1 MKKYLSFFRLR
12 FVMNLQYRVAALAG
26 IICQFFWGAM
36 AILAFYAFYET
47 DPSSFP
53 MDFQA
58 TASYIWM
65 QQAFLGLLSVGA
77 MDDAIFETIHNGDV
91 VYEVCRPVDVYAM
104 WFSNTSAMRIARA
117 LLRCIPPLIV
127 TVFLPEPFGLMAPP
141 SPTAFLLFLL
151 SLVLALL
158 VTTSFC
164 MIVYILTFYTISHR
178 GVRMVAVALSDFMM
192 GGIVP
197 LPLFPEGFRQ
207 FAELLPFSCMENVP
221 LRVYSGDLSGAP
233 MVRAI
238 LLQVFWVFALVL
250 IGKLLEQKAL
260 KRVVVQGG

>member
-1 MKKYLSFFRLR
+1 MKKYISFFRLR
-12 FVMNLQYRVAALAG
+12 FAMNLQYRVAALAG
-26 IICQFFWGAM
+26 IVCQFAWGGM

-47 DPSSFP
+47 DPASFP

-77 MDDAIFETIHNGDV
+77 MDNSIFNTIQTGDV
-91 VYEVCRPVDVYAM
+91 VYEVCRPVDLYAM
-104 WFSNTSAMRIARA
+104 WFSHSAATRIAKA
-117 LLRCIPPLIV
+117 LLRCVPPLIIAA
-127 TVFLPEPFGLMAPP
+127 FLPKPFGLMAPP
-141 SPTAFLLFLL
+141 SLMAFLLFLVAL
-151 SLVLALL
+151 CLALL

-164 MIVYILTFYTISHR
+164 MVVYILTFYTISYR
-178 GVRMVAVALSDFMM
+178 GVRMVAVSLSDFLM

-197 LPLFPEGFRQ
+197 LPFFPEGFRQ

-221 LRVYSGDLSGAP
+221 LRVYSGDLDGPEMA
-233 MVRAI
+233 RAI
-238 LLQVFWVFALVL
+238 LLQIFWVFALVL
-250 IGKLLEQKAL
+250 IGKVLEQKAL

>member
-26 IICQFFWGAM
+26 IVCQFFWGAM
-36 AILAFYAFYET
+36 AILAFHAFYET

-65 QQAFLGLLSVGA
+65 QQAFLGLLSVGS
-77 MDDAIFETIHNGDV
+77 MDNTIFDAIQSGNVIFEI
-91 VYEVCRPVDVYAM
+91 CRPVDLYAM
-104 WFSNTSAMRIARA
+104 WFSNTSATRIARA
-117 LLRCIPPLIV
+117 LLRCVPPLIV
-127 TVFLPEPFGLMAPP
+127 ASFLPEPFGLMAPP
-141 SPTAFLLFLL
+141 SIAAFLLFLV
-151 SLVLALL
+151 SLALALL
-158 VTTSFC
+158 VTVSFC
-164 MIVYILTFYTISHR
+164 MVVYILTFYTISYR
-178 GVRMVAVALSDFMM
+178 GVRMVAVSLSDFMM

-197 LPLFPEGFRQ
+197 LPFFPEGFRQ

-221 LRVYSGDLSGAP
+221 LRVYSGDLAGAP

-238 LLQVFWVFALVL
+238 LLQAMWVLILVF

>member
-1 MKKYLSFFRLR
+1 MKKYLSFFKLR
-12 FVMNLQYRVAALAG
+12 FSMGLQYRVAALAG
-26 IICQFFWGAM
+26 IVCQFAWGGM
-36 AILAFYAFYET
+36 AILAFHAFYET
-47 DPSSFP
+47 DPASFP

-77 MDDAIFETIHNGDV
+77 MDNAIFETIHSGDV
-91 VYEVCRPVDVYAM
+91 VYEVCRPVDLYAM

-117 LLRCIPPLIV
+117 LLRCVPPLIV
-127 TVFLPEPFGLMAPP
+127 AAFLPKPFGLMAPP
-141 SPTAFLLFLL
+141 SLAAFLLFLV
-151 SLVLALL
+151 SLCLALL

-164 MIVYILTFYTISHR
+164 MIVYILTFYTISYR
-178 GVRMVAVALSDFMM
+178 GVRLVAVSLSDFMM

-197 LPLFPEGFRQ
+197 LPFFPEGFRQ

-221 LRVYSGDLSGAP
+221 LRAYSGDLSGPP

-238 LLQVFWVFALVL
+238 LLQVFWIIALVL
-250 IGKLLEQKAL
+250 IGKALERKAL
-260 KRVVVQGG
+260 RRVVVQGG